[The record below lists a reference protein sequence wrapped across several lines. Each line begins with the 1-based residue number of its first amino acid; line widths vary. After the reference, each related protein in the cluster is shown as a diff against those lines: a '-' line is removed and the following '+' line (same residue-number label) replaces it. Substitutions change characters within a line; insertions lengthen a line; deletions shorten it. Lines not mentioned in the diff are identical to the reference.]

1 MYHAL
6 MLKDYG
12 KLAEVSD
19 DFLFPYTKVKR
30 GSRILIYGAGKLG
43 KQIYAAVKD
52 CDDYTVVGLADK
64 NWNLYQGQETE
75 VCAPEN
81 ILSLEYD
88 YIIIAIVYVNIKN
101 QVKRDLVE
109 MGVDADKI
117 AEVDLSILDEAH
129 LPFGR
134 KQ

>member
-1 MYHAL
+1 M
-6 MLKDYG
+6 
-12 KLAEVSD
+12 
-19 DFLFPYTKVKR
+19 
-30 GSRILIYGAGKLG
+30 
-43 KQIYAAVKD
+43 
-52 CDDYTVVGLADK
+52 
-64 NWNLYQGQETE
+64 N

-81 ILSLEYD
+81 IPALEYD

-134 KQ
+134 NQ